1 MHNPWFR
8 LLAPIFCGV
17 LVYFLILLIND
28 AVLSIQ
34 NNFLSQELFVCIA
47 LAYLTQEFSRVLLL
61 VFEKITWFKSFVLK
75 ITFQLL
81 SSIALTVCLVS
92 VSMYFYFKYVLLFEA
107 SFNELVVFN
116 GIFSF
121 ITVLYVVLY
130 LGHFFLFKINSKKI
144 EKEAL
149 AKLGVEH
156 NFTSYVKG
164 INPELLFESLEAM
177 LVIMKDS
184 PSKAEQL
191 SDYFSTVYRY
201 ILSKRNREL
210 VDIDEEMEVV
220 KNFVQLLNH
229 LPNRKVELREVG
241 HISGK
246 IFLQHF

>member
-1 MHNPWFR
+1 MNKLFVHNPWFR

-130 LGHFFLFKINSKKI
+130 LGHFFLFNWCYAAI
-144 EKEAL
+144 
-149 AKLGVEH
+149 
-156 NFTSYVKG
+156 
-164 INPELLFESLEAM
+164 LL
-177 LVIMKDS
+177 
-184 PSKAEQL
+184 
-191 SDYFSTVYRY
+191 
-201 ILSKRNREL
+201 
-210 VDIDEEMEVV
+210 
-220 KNFVQLLNH
+220 
-229 LPNRKVELREVG
+229 
-241 HISGK
+241 
-246 IFLQHF
+246 